1 MSGITTRSAYG
12 KLQKPNS
19 NDKDLRNEMYVTGQ
33 PTGSNRRAL
42 DVIPAGI
49 YEVTSSVAVQSG
61 SNDYLVKVTGHSAK
75 VGDVCRIL
83 SSANSINE
91 FEVHIDKIVDA
102 NFFELGSV
110 LSAPLV
116 AGDTISILRPVTQ
129 RMDSTGVALAAMANS
144 PVQFI
149 QDGSAVSVTEDT
161 VTPANNAPLPVKLID
176 FSGDISITASQ
187 IDVNLDDSDDSV
199 ALGDGSGNLIGSYNS
214 NTNTVRSLAV
224 ADDDGNFFLDAINN
238 KTLETGFA
246 DYDNATTTPLGAGAT
261 FTGQSFEI
269 TKYAAINVCVKSDVG
284 SATNGVKVEFSIDNT
299 NWDHS
304 HSTTYSGGSG
314 VGYIF
319 NCEFR
324 YARVVYTNGAT
335 AQGHFR
341 LLTIF
346 KLNAVKQ
353 SLYTISQTVTGNM
366 FAELGKNI
374 IIGETTGGGG
384 GYVPV
389 KVNPSGALT
398 VEASLAAGTNNIG
411 DVDVLSLPSLPAG
424 TNNIGDVDVLSLPSI
439 PAGTNNIG
447 DVDVLTLPVSFG
459 AGATD
464 ATTQRIVIANDQ
476 TVPVSAASLPLPSG
490 AATDGK
496 LDSIITAIGNTNTKL
511 DSIELNTSPELNSS
525 STQTVTSASAV
536 TFTAPTGAKRM
547 VIQNS
552 LNANGAIRFVAFS
565 ETPSSSSG
573 FYLGIGQSTSE
584 IPAGTFKAIATT
596 ASEDGDVSVIWFV

>member
-1 MSGITTRSAYG
+1 
-12 KLQKPNS
+12 
-19 NDKDLRNEMYVTGQ
+19 MYVTGQ

-49 YEVTSSVAVQSG
+49 YEVTSSATIEAG
-61 SNDYLVKVTGHSAK
+61 SSDYLVKVTGHSAK

-83 SSANSINE
+83 TSANSINE

-110 LSAPLV
+110 LSASLA
-116 AGDTISILRPVTQ
+116 AGDTISILRPITQ

-144 PVQFI
+144 PIQFM

-161 VTPANNAPLPVKLID
+161 ATPANNIPLPVKLM
-176 FSGDISITASQ
+176 GVNGEITLNADQ
-187 IDVNLDDSDDSV
+187 LNINLDDSDDSV
-199 ALGDGSGNLIGSYNS
+199 AIGDGSGNLIGTQTS
-214 NTNTVRSLAV
+214 NTNSVKSFAV
-224 ADDDGNFFLDAINN
+224 FDDDGNDFLDKINN
-238 KTLETGFA
+238 KLLDSGFA
-246 DYDNATTTPLGAGAT
+246 DYDNAWSTPLGSNAV
-261 FTGQSFEI
+261 FTGTAFEV
-269 TKYAAINVCVKSDVG
+269 TKYAAINVCVKSDVA
-284 SATNGVKVEFSIDNT
+284 SATNGVKVEFSIDGT

-304 HSTTYSGGSG
+304 HATTYNGGSG

-335 AQGHFR
+335 AQAHFR

-346 KLNAVKQ
+346 KVNAVKQ
-353 SLYTISQTVTGNM
+353 SLYTLSQTVTGGM
-366 FAELGKNI
+366 FAELGKNV

-398 VEASLAAGTNNIG
+398 VEASLSAGTNNIG

-424 TNNIGDVDVLSLPSI
+424 TNNIGDVDVASLPSI

-447 DVDVLTLPVSFG
+447 DVDVVTLPVSFNS
-459 AGATD
+459 GATD
-464 ATTQRIVIANDQ
+464 ATTQRVVLVNDQ
-476 TVPVSAASLPLPSG
+476 TLPISASSLPLPTG
-490 AATDGK
+490 AATDAK
-496 LDSIITAIGNTNTKL
+496 LDSIITAIGSTNTKL

-525 STQTVTSASAV
+525 STQTVTSSSAV
-536 TFTAPTGAKRM
+536 TFTSPTGAKRM

-552 LNANGAIRFVAFS
+552 LNANGAIRFVASS
-565 ETPSSSSG
+565 ETPSASSG

-596 ASEDGDVSVIWFV
+596 ASEDGDVTVIWFV